1 MYRKRVF
8 SGRRKEK
15 RKNAE
20 RCKTDILTIK
30 PEKSFSFNDNMDGQ
44 GGKK

>member
-1 MYRKRVF
+1 MQRDV
-8 SGRRKEK
+8 RR
-15 RKNAE
+15 
-20 RCKTDILTIK
+20 DILTIK